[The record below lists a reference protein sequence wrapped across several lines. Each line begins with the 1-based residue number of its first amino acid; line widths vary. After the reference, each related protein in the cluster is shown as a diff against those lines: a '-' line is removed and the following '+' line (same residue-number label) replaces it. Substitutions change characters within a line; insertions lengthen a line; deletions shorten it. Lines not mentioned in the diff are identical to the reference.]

1 MYSKKKKKN
10 FNPNVSHTGS
20 FHLHMRRN
28 WRKTGIA
35 VAEECFL
42 EYWNSYIQLDFS
54 WCSCVF
60 CFSFFNLF
68 FFIREL
74 AQNILL
80 VLSIWRQEL
89 RGNKKDREQRTR
101 KWETKQTTLTE
112 PNPVGWTSKIFFF
125 FTLMWSLQYT
135 GYGFIK
141 IIGHLLLIWLW

>member
-1 MYSKKKKKN
+1 M
-10 FNPNVSHTGS
+10 SHTAS

-42 EYWNSYIQLDFS
+42 EYWNNYIQLDFS

-74 AQNILL
+74 AWNILL

-89 RGNKKDREQRTR
+89 RGNKKDREQRSR
-101 KWETKQTTLTE
+101 KWETKRTALTG

-125 FTLMWSLQYT
+125 YINVKLAIYWLWVYQDNRTLAFYLTLMD
-135 GYGFIK
+135 
-141 IIGHLLLIWLW
+141 HLLARILDSIT

>member
-1 MYSKKKKKN
+1 M
-10 FNPNVSHTGS
+10 SHTAS

-60 CFSFFNLF
+60 CISFFNLF

-74 AQNILL
+74 AWNILL

-89 RGNKKDREQRTR
+89 RGNKKDREQRSR
-101 KWETKQTTLTE
+101 KWETKRTTLTG
-112 PNPVGWTSKIFFF
+112 PNSVGWTSKIFF

-141 IIGHLLLIWLW
+141 IIGHLLFIWLWWIICLLGF